1 MKRRDRDLRGSILL
15 LSEKEKE
22 KEIYRPSLMVGQEVE
37 VEEIEIEM
45 DVIYDMISNKIFFFF
60 FNYCYYFLALV
71 LYRCWRLP
79 YQCSCPFGLA
89 KCHVWSLYY

>member
-60 FNYCYYFLALV
+60 LIIVIIFLPLFCTGAGGC
-71 LYRCWRLP
+71 RIRL
-79 YQCSCPFGLA
+79 SVFMPFR
-89 KCHVWSLYY
+89 VS